1 MCQTLGFN
9 TFSLILPG
17 GPLSTLSRIRQW
29 GSMIKNRS
37 AKISQ
42 SCVQWDDLWLSGAG
56 WLRTAR
62 PPWASSHAWDH
73 AQASLTGLV
82 GGLTSWG
89 GRRDQAIFGFKE
101 TLNRWRRNPLEGEGA
116 GVSITCADVSMT
128 WHIKIPLYYIWK
140 YIWWVIGSKLKMYKC
155 KYLWYLLPANLHRR
169 CWIIR
174 NHLET
179 PYRTLHRVKTPSL
192 LICWSMNPPAS

>member
-1 MCQTLGFN
+1 MTSDFQGL
-9 TFSLILPG
+9 
-17 GPLSTLSRIRQW
+17 
-29 GSMIKNRS
+29 
-37 AKISQ
+37 
-42 SCVQWDDLWLSGAG
+42 DDSGQP
-56 WLRTAR
+56 R

-89 GRRDQAIFGFKE
+89 GRRDQAILGFKE
-101 TLNRWRRNPLEGEGA
+101 TLNRWWRNPLEGEGA
-116 GVSITCADVSMT
+116 GVSIACADVSMT

-140 YIWWVIGSKLKMYKC
+140 HIWWVIGSKVKMYKC

-179 PYRTLHRVKTPSL
+179 PYRTLHRVKTPFWFADPWIHLLLKPVSVSL
-192 LICWSMNPPAS
+192 PI